1 MVNTDTLD
9 LRDELAMRAPITF
22 DQARDLWQHES
33 PGTGPDLRNGT
44 ERRAFMAFWWT
55 LRLEWADVGL
65 AAREEPAHELGEA
78 FEDRRMDRQIITL
91 DWWDYRVTKPLAA
104 AGVNTLRQLLALD
117 VYQLDAIKGIGP
129 DGFRDILDR
138 LNREGLQLQAKADA
152 PPPSTGA
159 SDEVGSE
166 VLGV

>member
-1 MVNTDTLD
+1 MSTDTPT

-65 AAREEPAHELGEA
+65 AAREEPAHEPGEA
-78 FEDRRMDRQIITL
+78 FEDRRLDRQLITL
-91 DWWDYRVTKPLAA
+91 NWFDYRVTKPLAA

-117 VYQLDAIKGIGP
+117 VYKLDAIKGIGP
-129 DGFRDILDR
+129 DGLRDILDR
-138 LNREGLQLQAKADA
+138 LNREGLRLAPKANVPPHQA
-152 PPPSTGA
+152 SG
-159 SDEVGSE
+159 SDEVGAE
-166 VLGV
+166 ELGA